1 VIDLMLAHVPQ
12 NKVEGAYNRAAYM
25 VRRQELAQIWAG
37 MLTAGLS
44 PPAALLH
51 CCLCNANA
59 QMVRERRSQSRPVVR
74 NCVWRRGEPF
84 AVLCLGFGSPGPHR
98 RM

>member
-37 MLTAGLS
+37 MLTARLS
-44 PPAALLH
+44 PPAALPPLQRKR
-51 CCLCNANA
+51 ANGA
-59 QMVRERRSQSRPVVR
+59 RAPIRKSTGRPQLR
-74 NCVWRRGEPF
+74 LAKG
-84 AVLCLGFGSPGPHR
+84 
-98 RM
+98 